1 MVIFT
6 TIEELYFSQGETMK
20 LKITIALLLSF
31 VPVSAGAYP
40 VDGRV
45 MRDHLNLYFQRD
57 TETTPVML
65 EARVTVG
72 YVTSF
77 FETLRYERRICL
89 SNQRGWGGNILL
101 STKRYLDENPE
112 SLELKPQEVLRLV
125 ADEYYSCEGSTS
137 TPADDLELTSIDSQ
151 GSELDIEYRSTKVM
165 QIKCSVF
172 DREGDLITWE
182 RVTVGEQQKEKGSFI
197 IQMSRASLWEY
208 VECVLP
214 DGQFASISR
223 PEG

>member
-1 MVIFT
+1 V
-6 TIEELYFSQGETMK
+6 Y
-20 LKITIALLLSF
+20 
-31 VPVSAGAYP
+31 AGAYP
-40 VDGRV
+40 LDGRV

-57 TETTPVML
+57 ADVTADML
-65 EARVTVG
+65 DARVTIG
-72 YVTSF
+72 YITSF

-89 SNQRGWGGNILL
+89 SNQRRWGGNTLL

-112 SLELKPQEVLRLV
+112 ALALKPQEVLRLV

-137 TPADDLELTSIDSQ
+137 TPADDLELTSIDAR
-151 GSELDIEYRSTKVM
+151 GSELDIEYRSTRLM
-165 QIKCSVF
+165 RIKCSVF
-172 DREGDLITWE
+172 DRAGDLITWE
-182 RVTVGEQQKEKGSFI
+182 RVTVGEQQQEKGSFT
-197 IQMSRASLWEY
+197 IQMSRASLWES

>member
-1 MVIFT
+1 
-6 TIEELYFSQGETMK
+6 MK
-20 LKITIALLLSF
+20 AKTTIALLVLF
-31 VPVSAGAYP
+31 LPVSAGAYP

-45 MRDHLNLYFQRD
+45 MRDHLDLYFQRD
-57 TETTPVML
+57 AEATTAAL
-65 EARVTVG
+65 DARVTIG

-112 SLELKPQEVLRLV
+112 ALEMKPQEVLRLV
-125 ADEYYSCEGSTS
+125 ADDYYSCEGSTS
-137 TPADDLELTSIDSQ
+137 TRADDLELTSIDSQ
-151 GSELDIEYRSTKVM
+151 GSELDIQYKSTKVM

-172 DREGDLITWE
+172 DRDGDLITWE
-182 RVTVGEQQKEKGSFI
+182 RVTVGEQQQEKGSFVI
-197 IQMSRASLWEY
+197 RMSRASLWEY

-223 PEG
+223 PKG

>member
-1 MVIFT
+1 
-6 TIEELYFSQGETMK
+6 MK
-20 LKITIALLLSF
+20 LTTAFVLLVACL
-31 VPVSAGAYP
+31 PVSAGAYP
-40 VDGRV
+40 RDGRV

-57 TETTPVML
+57 TEATTAML
-65 EARVTVG
+65 DARVTVG

-89 SNQRGWGGNILL
+89 SNQRGWGGNTLL

-112 SLELKPQEVLRLV
+112 SLDLKPQEVLRLV
-125 ADEYYSCEGSTS
+125 ADEYYSCEGSAS

-165 QIKCSVF
+165 RIKCSVF

-182 RVTVGEQQKEKGSFI
+182 RVTVGEQQQEKGSFI
-197 IQMSRASLWEY
+197 IQMGGARLWEY

-223 PEG
+223 PKG

>member
-1 MVIFT
+1 
-6 TIEELYFSQGETMK
+6 MK
-20 LKITIALLLSF
+20 LTTAIALLVIFL
-31 VPVSAGAYP
+31 PVSAAAYP
-40 VDGRV
+40 LNGRV
-45 MRDHLNLYFQRD
+45 MRDHLNLYFQRGA
-57 TETTPVML
+57 ETSSAML
-65 EARVTVG
+65 DARVTVG

-112 SLELKPQEVLRLV
+112 SLDLKAQEVLRLV

-151 GSELDIEYRSTKVM
+151 DSVLDIEYKSTKVM
-165 QIKCSVF
+165 QIKCSVY
-172 DREGDLITWE
+172 DRDGDLITWE
-182 RVTVGEQQKEKGSFI
+182 RVTVGEQQQEKGTFMIRLSGA
-197 IQMSRASLWEY
+197 RLWEY

-214 DGQFASISR
+214 DGQFASITR

>member
-1 MVIFT
+1 M
-6 TIEELYFSQGETMK
+6 
-20 LKITIALLLSF
+20 IALLVFSL
-31 VPVSAGAYP
+31 PVSAGAYP
-40 VDGRV
+40 LDGRV

-57 TETTPVML
+57 AEATPAML
-65 EARVTVG
+65 DARVTVG
-72 YVTSF
+72 YVTAF

-89 SNQRGWGGNILL
+89 SSQRGWGGNILL

-112 SLELKPQEVLRLV
+112 SLDMKPQELLRLV
-125 ADEYYSCEGSTS
+125 ADEYYSCEGSTA

-151 GSELDIEYRSTKVM
+151 DSNLDIEYKSTKVM

-172 DREGDLITWE
+172 DRDGDLITWE
-182 RVTVGEQQKEKGSFI
+182 RVTVGEQQQEKGSFV

-223 PEG
+223 PKG

>member
-1 MVIFT
+1 
-6 TIEELYFSQGETMK
+6 MK
-20 LKITIALLLSF
+20 AKTTIALLVLF
-31 VPVSAGAYP
+31 LPVSAGAYP
-40 VDGRV
+40 VDGRI

-57 TETTPVML
+57 AEATPAML
-65 EARVTVG
+65 DALVTVG

-89 SNQRGWGGNILL
+89 SNQRSWGGNILL

-112 SLELKPQEVLRLV
+112 SLEMKPQELLRLI
-125 ADEYYSCEGSTS
+125 ADEYYSCEGSTA

-151 GSELDIEYRSTKVM
+151 DSNLDIEYKSTKVM

-172 DREGDLITWE
+172 DRDGDLITWE
-182 RVTVGEQQKEKGSFI
+182 RVTVGEQQQEKGSFV

-223 PEG
+223 PKG